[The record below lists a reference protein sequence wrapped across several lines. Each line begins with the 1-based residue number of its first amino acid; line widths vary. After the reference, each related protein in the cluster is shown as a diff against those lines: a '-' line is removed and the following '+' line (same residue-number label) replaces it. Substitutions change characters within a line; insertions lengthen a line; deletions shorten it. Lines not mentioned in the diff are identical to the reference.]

1 MKSRLRCRDA
11 RSQANNARH
20 PCVAIVQI
28 IAVHPTP
35 PSRCVIG
42 LKIALQAPSCPRQRS
57 RLTNCRRAVIGCVI
71 DYAVWLWPVSAPNF
85 ETPKLLP
92 LFSTCNVFVR
102 VDTHFP
108 NDLPALLDCANRQK
122 VANNSSLYWKTR
134 KDDAMLWFKKREG
147 DIEMEPVRG
156 QKTTAPDD
164 TEYRPINWKK
174 ILLSPKYIRM
184 SRVRYARCSCV
195 DEVYSLAHT
204 QYPHSGSNSHDN
216 YKTRR
221 SRRSKP

>member
-1 MKSRLRCRDA
+1 MHA
-11 RSQANNARH
+11 TH
-20 PCVAIVQI
+20 VVAMVQI

-35 PSRCVIG
+35 QSRCVIG

-108 NDLPALLDCANRQK
+108 TTY
-122 VANNSSLYWKTR
+122 LYFWTAQI
-134 KDDAMLWFKKREG
+134 DKRS
-147 DIEMEPVRG
+147 
-156 QKTTAPDD
+156 Q
-164 TEYRPINWKK
+164 
-174 ILLSPKYIRM
+174 
-184 SRVRYARCSCV
+184 
-195 DEVYSLAHT
+195 
-204 QYPHSGSNSHDN
+204 
-216 YKTRR
+216 
-221 SRRSKP
+221 